1 MIHLL
6 GIRHH
11 GVGSAQN
18 VKKRLEEL
26 QPDIVLIEGA
36 PELETVLS
44 WTKNEEMQPPVAA
57 LAYNLDNPHQAVFY
71 PFAVFS
77 PEWQAIQYAQN
88 HKIPIRMIDAPLFS
102 LSEIEATREVIPKD
116 PLSYL
121 ADLEGFND
129 SSIWWDYRFE
139 RKYEDFSAEAYFE
152 AVLLVMQTL
161 RDAKLPSSLET
172 ENIYRE
178 AFMRKAIRQAHKEM
192 YHTIAIICGAW
203 HAPALLH
210 FATSEKHD
218 NQLLK
223 SLPKQKVKIGVTWI
237 PWTNARLG
245 MSSGYGAGIASPGWS
260 EYRWENETDKGI
272 VWLSKVAQCFRER
285 QKDISTAHV
294 LEAFRLVDSLCAL
307 RGRSH
312 PTLDEMNEAVVAVMC
327 MGNSAM
333 LHIVQ
338 QTLIIGEKMGAV
350 PKALP
355 RHPLQTDF
363 EQLAKKNRLVL
374 APEKKEITLDLRKEG
389 DLNKSIF
396 LHRLAALQISW
407 AKKISVNSRGTFKE
421 AWVLQW
427 KPEMMIEIIE
437 RGVWGNTIELAAM
450 HLIQHKADNANT
462 IAELAHL
469 IQQVIPAELFQLMED
484 LLHKINNL
492 SAVSADI
499 VDLMEAIAPLATVS
513 RYGNVR
519 KTDIETITRLVHGL
533 IERVCIGL
541 PNAVYGLDEETATKM
556 FARLKS
562 VNETIRLLSEASQ
575 TTLWYSTLRFIL
587 NKSHTA
593 AILSGCICR
602 LLLDAKQIDAEIA
615 AIFMNFALSKGN
627 DSAYAAAWMEGFL
640 SGSSHILLYDDAL
653 WNMIHA
659 WIAHLP
665 KQDFIENLPIL
676 RRTFAKFSP
685 TERQRLAEKAK
696 HGIIKIDEV
705 QQQFS
710 RLDEALALKGMKKV
724 LQLMGLNDPNPMTP

>member
-18 VKKRLEEL
+18 IKKRLGEL

-36 PELETVLS
+36 PELEPVLS
-44 WTKNEEMQPPVAA
+44 WAKNEEMQPPIAA
-57 LAYNLDNPHQAVFY
+57 LAYNIDNPHQAIFY
-71 PFAVFS
+71 PFASFS
-77 PEWQAIQYAQN
+77 PEWQAIQYAHA

-102 LSEIEATREVIPKD
+102 LSEMEQVRELVEKD

-121 ADLEGFND
+121 ADLEGFKD
-129 SSIWWDYRFE
+129 SGAWWDYRFE
-139 RKYEDFSAEAYFE
+139 RKYEDFSSEAYFE
-152 AVLLVMQTL
+152 AVLLAMQTL
-161 RDAKLPSSLET
+161 RDAKLPSSLEA

-178 AFMRKAIRQAHKEM
+178 AYMRKAIRQAQKEM
-192 YHTIAIICGAW
+192 YHTIAVVCGAW
-203 HAPALLH
+203 HAPALLN
-210 FATSEKHD
+210 AAISEKQD

-223 SLPKQKVKIGVTWI
+223 SLPKQKTKTGVTWI
-237 PWTNARLG
+237 PWTNARLA
-245 MSSGYGAGIASPGWS
+245 MQSGYGAGIASPGWS
-260 EYRWENETDKGI
+260 EYRWQNETDKGI

-294 LEAFRLVDSLCAL
+294 LETFRLVESLCAL
-307 RGRSH
+307 RSRSY

-327 MGNSAM
+327 MGDTTLLN
-333 LHIVQ
+333 IVQ
-338 QTLIIGEKMGAV
+338 KELIVGEKMGAV

-363 EQLAKKNRLVL
+363 EQLAKKNRLALV
-374 APEKKEITLDLRKEG
+374 PDKKEVVLDLRKEG

-396 LHRLAALQISW
+396 LHRLEALKISW
-407 AKKISVNSRGTFKE
+407 AKKISISSKGTFKE
-421 AWVLQW
+421 AWTLQW

-450 HLIQHKADNANT
+450 HLIQHKSDNSKT
-462 IAELAHL
+462 IAELAQL
-469 IQQVIPAELFQLMED
+469 IQQVIPAELFQLIED

-492 SAVSADI
+492 SAISADI
-499 VDLMEAIAPLATVS
+499 VDLMEAIAPLANVS

-519 KTDIETITRLVHGL
+519 KTDMETITTLVHGL
-533 IERVCIGL
+533 IERICIGL
-541 PNAVYGLDEETATKM
+541 PNAVYGLDEETAAKM

-562 VNETIRLLSEASQ
+562 VNDTIRLLSDTEL
-575 TTLWYSTLRFIL
+575 TELWYSTLRLVL
-587 NKSHTA
+587 NKAHTA

-640 SGSSHILLYDDAL
+640 SGSSHILLYDDVL
-653 WNMIHA
+653 WNMIHV
-659 WIAHLP
+659 WIAQLP
-665 KQDFIENLPIL
+665 KQEFIENLPIL

-685 TERQRLAEKAK
+685 TERQSIAEKAK
-696 HGIIKIDEV
+696 HGIIKTEDVQNQQNTFDET
-705 QQQFS
+705 
-710 RLDEALALKGMKKV
+710 LALKSMKKV
-724 LQLMGLNDPNPMTP
+724 LQLMGLTA

>member
-18 VKKRLEEL
+18 IKKRLGEL

-36 PELETVLS
+36 PELEPVLS
-44 WTKNEEMQPPVAA
+44 WAKNEEMQPPIAA
-57 LAYNLDNPHQAVFY
+57 LAYNIDNPHQAIFY
-71 PFAVFS
+71 PFASFS
-77 PEWQAIQYAQN
+77 PEWQAIQYAHA

-102 LSEIEATREVIPKD
+102 LSEMEQVRELVEKD

-121 ADLEGFND
+121 ADLEGFKD
-129 SSIWWDYRFE
+129 SGAWWDYRFE
-139 RKYEDFSAEAYFE
+139 RKYEDFSSEAYFE
-152 AVLLVMQTL
+152 AVLLAMQTL
-161 RDAKLPSSLET
+161 RDAKLPSSLEA

-178 AFMRKAIRQAHKEM
+178 AYMRKAIRQAQKEM
-192 YHTIAIICGAW
+192 YHTIAVVCGAW
-203 HAPALLH
+203 HAPALLN
-210 FATSEKHD
+210 AAISEKQD

-223 SLPKQKVKIGVTWI
+223 SLPKQKTKTGVTWI
-237 PWTNARLG
+237 PWTNARLA
-245 MSSGYGAGIASPGWS
+245 MQSGYGAGIASPGWS
-260 EYRWENETDKGI
+260 EYRWQNETDKGI

-294 LEAFRLVDSLCAL
+294 LETFRLVESLCAL
-307 RGRSH
+307 RSRSY

-327 MGNSAM
+327 MGDTTLLN
-333 LHIVQ
+333 IVQ
-338 QTLIIGEKMGAV
+338 KELIVGEKMGAV

-363 EQLAKKNRLVL
+363 EQLAKKNRLALV
-374 APEKKEITLDLRKEG
+374 PDKKEVVLDLRKEG

-396 LHRLAALQISW
+396 LHRLEALKISW
-407 AKKISVNSRGTFKE
+407 AKKISISSKGTFKE
-421 AWVLQW
+421 AWTLQW

-450 HLIQHKADNANT
+450 HLIQHKSDNSKT
-462 IAELAHL
+462 IAELAQL
-469 IQQVIPAELFQLMED
+469 IQQVIPAELFQLIED

-492 SAVSADI
+492 SAISADI
-499 VDLMEAIAPLATVS
+499 VDLMEAIAPLANVS

-519 KTDIETITRLVHGL
+519 KTDMETITTLVHGL
-533 IERVCIGL
+533 IERICIGL
-541 PNAVYGLDEETATKM
+541 PNAVYGLDEETAAKM

-562 VNETIRLLSEASQ
+562 ANDTIRLLSDTEL
-575 TTLWYSTLRFIL
+575 TELWYSTLRLVL
-587 NKSHTA
+587 NKAHTA

-640 SGSSHILLYDDAL
+640 SGSSHILLYDDVL
-653 WNMIHA
+653 WNMIHV
-659 WIAHLP
+659 WIAQLP
-665 KQDFIENLPIL
+665 KQEFIENLPIL

-685 TERQRLAEKAK
+685 TERQSIAEKAK
-696 HGIIKIDEV
+696 HGIIKTEDVQNQQNTFDET
-705 QQQFS
+705 
-710 RLDEALALKGMKKV
+710 LALKSMKKV
-724 LQLMGLNDPNPMTP
+724 LQLMGLTA